1 MSLYCLTAQR
11 DNMSAAKY
19 NLTIDQGSDFSL
31 TLNIKEDG
39 VNKNLTGWLAR
50 GHLRESMDTAQHW
63 AFDFSG
69 TTFDASGNLVIKLAH
84 DVTANNDNTELGEG
98 NYFYDME
105 IYKTSTDEV
114 KRIMQGKATVT
125 RQVTR

>member
-1 MSLYCLTAQR
+1 MAR
-11 DNMSAAKY
+11 IKMSAGKN
-19 NLTIDQGSDFSL
+19 NLIIDQGSDFSL

-69 TTFDASGNLVIKLAH
+69 TTFDDNGNLIINLAH
-84 DVTANNDNTELGEG
+84 DVTANNGNSELGAG
-98 NYFYDME
+98 SYFYDVE

-114 KRIMQGKATVT
+114 KRIIQGKATVT

>member
-1 MSLYCLTAQR
+1 
-11 DNMSAAKY
+11 MSAAKY
-19 NLTIDQGSDFSL
+19 DLTIDQGSDFSL

-84 DVTANNDNTELGEG
+84 DVTANNGNTELGEG
-98 NYFYDME
+98 SYFYDME